1 MANELIESIKKSVG
15 EYYTDNTNYITENFD
30 ENGEMYTIVS
40 ESERA
45 RINSQLTEEAG
56 KSTDRR
62 QMVSEM
68 AGRLAGSILKESR
81 KQAES
86 KPQPKPAIYE
96 DLYSKDGEVSL
107 KEHKQTTLFSKILG
121 SWNNPATRMLNEG
134 FEVEG
139 EEPQTM
145 SFTSEDFLNAYRN
158 DRMELDQLYV
168 NPSEEGEL
176 SVFIGDWTLEMN
188 FDLNVLEYR
197 KESAVDDFEQDSI
210 EFEAD
215 PIPTEIKVTDYDN
228 GQTIPVDDT
237 IKKIAKSVLD
247 TYEDRIADKFCEQVK
262 WYDWADDGGYDEDE
276 YRERMADRNS
286 SSNDWF
292 SSNAAE

>member
-1 MANELIESIKKSVG
+1 MANELIESIKKSIG

-45 RINSQLTEEAG
+45 RINRQLTEEAG

-62 QMVSEM
+62 QMISEM
-68 AGRLAGSILKESR
+68 AGRLAGSIMKESR

-121 SWNNPATRMLNEG
+121 KWNNPATRMLNEG
-134 FEVEG
+134 FEVDG

-158 DRMELDQLYV
+158 DRQELDSLYV
-168 NPSEEGEL
+168 SPNEEGEL
-176 SVFIGDWTLEMN
+176 TLFVGDWTLEIK
-188 FDLNVLEYR
+188 FDLNVLDYH
-197 KESAVDDFEQDSI
+197 KESATSDFEQDSI
-210 EFEAD
+210 EFEAN
-215 PIPTEIKVTDYDN
+215 PMPTEIKVTNYN
-228 GQTIPVDDT
+228 SGQQIPVDDT

-247 TYEDRIADKFCEQVK
+247 SYENDIVDKFCGQVE
-262 WYDWADDGGYDEDE
+262 WYDWADDGYDEE
-276 YRERMADRNS
+276 AYRERKAMENDS
-286 SSNDWF
+286 GNDWF
-292 SSNAAE
+292 RSNAAE

>member
-15 EYYTDNTNYITENFD
+15 DYYADNSNYITENFD

-40 ESERA
+40 DEERA
-45 RINSQLTEEAG
+45 RINQLVAEKHEKPA
-56 KSTDRR
+56 DRR
-62 QMVSEM
+62 RMISEM
-68 AGRLAGSILKESR
+68 ADRLAQSVMNENKKATE
-81 KQAES
+81 K

-188 FDLNVLEYR
+188 FDLNVLDYH
-197 KESAVDDFEQDSI
+197 KESAISDFEQDSI

-247 TYEDRIADKFCEQVK
+247 TYEDRIADKFCEQVE
-262 WYDWADDGGYDEDE
+262 WYDWADDGYDEE
-276 YRERMADRNS
+276 AYRERKAMENDGG
-286 SSNDWF
+286 NDWF
-292 SSNAAE
+292 RSNAAE

>member
-45 RINSQLTEEAG
+45 MINRQLTEEAG

-62 QMVSEM
+62 QIISEM
-68 AGRLAGSILKESR
+68 AGRLAGSIMKESR

-121 SWNNPATRMLNEG
+121 RWNNPATRMLNEG
-134 FEVEG
+134 FEVDG
-139 EEPQTM
+139 EEPQAM

-158 DRMELDQLYV
+158 EREELDSLYV
-168 NPSEEGEL
+168 NPNEEGEL
-176 SVFIGDWTLEMN
+176 TLFVGDWTLEIK
-188 FDLNVLEYR
+188 FDLNVLDYH
-197 KESAVDDFEQDSI
+197 KESAISDFEQDSI
-210 EFEAD
+210 EFEAN
-215 PIPTEIKVTDYDN
+215 PMPTEIKVTDYDN

-247 TYEDRIADKFCEQVK
+247 AYEDDIVDKFCDQVK
-262 WYDWADDGGYDEDE
+262 WYDWADDGYDEE
-276 YRERMADRNS
+276 AYREHKAMENDGD
-286 SSNDWF
+286 NDWF
-292 SSNAAE
+292 RSNAAE